1 MPVEWLSLATGITGL
16 VIGALITG
24 LFAWRRIAKLD
35 GERARLQ
42 AEVDARAGVEE
53 ERQRLQ
59 SSFQNLAQSALDQS
73 NDRFLK
79 MAEERFGHLQK
90 QSRSELEKK
99 ELAIESMLKPINE
112 ALGKTESQLRTM
124 EKERE
129 RAYGDIH
136 RYLRGMNDVQEQLRS
151 ETRNLVTALRR
162 PEVRGQ
168 WGELTLKRLV
178 ELAGMVEHCDFY
190 EQEHRESEEDGR
202 MRPDMVIRLPDKRE
216 LVVDVKTP
224 LDAYINATEASDDAA
239 RETALAH
246 HARKVRERVRE
257 LATKQYWSQFKNS
270 PEFVILFIPG
280 DQFLSAALERDPALL
295 EDAIKQHVIIA
306 TPSSFVA
313 LLKAVA
319 FGWRQQAMEA
329 NADKIRETAVDLYNR
344 LATFTEHLGKLGRA
358 LRQSVDHYNKSVGSL
373 ERNVMPGARRFTEM
387 GVQGRKTVESPD
399 QVEHTARSIAGMDPA
414 TVARADAKEEA
425 ADDEKAADHGKT
437 DTGNGDGEKDGKGGD
452 D

>member
-1 MPVEWLSLATGITGL
+1 MPVEWLSLAAGVTGL
-16 VIGALITG
+16 AIGALVTG
-24 LFAWRRIAKLD
+24 LIAWRRIAKLD

-90 QSRSELEKK
+90 QSRGELEKK
-99 ELAIESMLKPINE
+99 EQAIESMLKPINE

-190 EQEHRESEEDGR
+190 EQDASADGL
-202 MRPDMVIRLPDKRE
+202 RPDVRVQMPDKRMI
-216 LVVDVKTP
+216 VIDAKTP
-224 LDAYINATEASDDAA
+224 INAYLDAIEATDDTE
-239 RETALAH
+239 RDAH
-246 HARKVRERVRE
+246 LTRHVRHIRDQVQK
-257 LATKQYWSQFKNS
+257 LSAKAYWSQFEQT
-270 PEFVILFIPG
+270 PDFVVMYLPG
-280 DQFLSAALERDPALL
+280 EQFLEPALKRAPNL
-295 EDAIKQHVIIA
+295 HDEALQQKVVIA
-306 TPSSFVA
+306 TPTSLVA
-313 LLKAVA
+313 LLKVIAY
-319 FGWRQQAMEA
+319 GWRQQHLAE
-329 NADKIRETAVDLYNR
+329 NAEEVRKLAEELYRR
-344 LATFTEHLGKLGRA
+344 LATFSEHLGRLGRS
-358 LRQSVDHYNKSVGSL
+358 LDSSMGHYNKAVGSF
-373 ERNVMPGARRFTEM
+373 ERQVVPGARRFTEM
-387 GVQGRKTVESPD
+387 GVRARKDIESLEPLDKAARSLESPLQEED
-399 QVEHTARSIAGMDPA
+399 DAQDEDAGRD
-414 TVARADAKEEA
+414 
-425 ADDEKAADHGKT
+425 
-437 DTGNGDGEKDGKGGD
+437 
-452 D
+452 